1 MKNFNEFDFL
11 YIFDR
16 LRETLSRIQD
26 RPQESSASGTE
37 NTVRSEASE
46 QPNNNT
52 NSIPFNSE
60 RNVTVKLDS
69 TWKRNSREEE
79 QERQQPRSQLQS
91 QPQLSPKLQP
101 TERSN
106 HLQKIPNLSD
116 QYDDSQDDI
125 EDPFQE
131 GGDILSPNASFVVDS
146 RLDMSNISHL

>member
-1 MKNFNEFDFL
+1 LKNFNEFDFL
-11 YIFDR
+11 CIFDR

-26 RPQESSASGTE
+26 RPQDSNASGTE
-37 NTVRSEASE
+37 STVRSEASE
-46 QPNNNT
+46 QPNT

-60 RNVTVKLDS
+60 RNVTAKLDS

-79 QERQQPRSQLQS
+79 QERQQPRSQLQQ

-106 HLQKIPNLSD
+106 HRQKIPNLSD
-116 QYDDSQDDI
+116 QYNDDSQDDI